1 LIVKE
6 LFPGT
11 AEVEID
17 PETSSLQDANHWYP
31 RIPGIR
37 FNYVIDAAGTSAEN
51 SNADS
56 NELDRYFLKVI
67 RSSSGLIITTG
78 KTARSEHLRASKHAP
93 MAILTTQPNNLK
105 IPATEQNS
113 SQPVYICSKVAPEMP
128 FSNVEAN
135 WLETST
141 DDIAGIV
148 REVITSTNSSHTL
161 LETGFL
167 TFRALTPEGLVNE
180 VCLTVT
186 NAASRE
192 TATRTAEDFLR
203 TADVAAELIQ
213 LLNAGTTWLFRF
225 RVLPQSL

>member
-1 LIVKE
+1 
-6 LFPGT
+6 
-11 AEVEID
+11 
-17 PETSSLQDANHWYP
+17 
-31 RIPGIR
+31 
-37 FNYVIDAAGTSAEN
+37 
-51 SNADS
+51 
-56 NELDRYFLKVI
+56 
-67 RSSSGLIITTG
+67 
-78 KTARSEHLRASKHAP
+78 
-93 MAILTTQPNNLK
+93 
-105 IPATEQNS
+105 
-113 SQPVYICSKVAPEMP
+113 MP